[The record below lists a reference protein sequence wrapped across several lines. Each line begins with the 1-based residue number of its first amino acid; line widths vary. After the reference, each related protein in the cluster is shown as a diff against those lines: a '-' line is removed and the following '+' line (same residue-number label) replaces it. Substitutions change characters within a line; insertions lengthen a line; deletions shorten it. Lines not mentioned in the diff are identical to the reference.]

1 MEKTIDMRKKLYFI
15 LLSILPVLAL
25 ASCNK
30 EKDDN
35 QPVGYSEAIIGSW
48 QSTERTFAEYKDGE
62 QVMDESHTYTEND
75 CIIAEF
81 KEGGTGTWTIIS
93 SEGENSVSS
102 TWSISGELLTLTL
115 QYEDVGDQTTHYTI
129 DDLAGQELVLMLTD
143 KYDYDGSHYEDVTK
157 FSFKKL

>member
-1 MEKTIDMRKKLYFI
+1 MDGRWKSRNCAYICLEKTIDMRKKLYFI
-15 LLSILPVLAL
+15 LLGILPVLAL

-62 QVMDESHTYTEND
+62 QVMD
-75 CIIAEF
+75 
-81 KEGGTGTWTIIS
+81 
-93 SEGENSVSS
+93 
-102 TWSISGELLTLTL
+102 
-115 QYEDVGDQTTHYTI
+115 
-129 DDLAGQELVLMLTD
+129 
-143 KYDYDGSHYEDVTK
+143 GSHYEDVTK